1 MNNKTDEKVIGK
13 FITWCIENDQNQ
25 SRMAEVAK
33 MSRAWASL
41 LVNGKIKSLSFDTRN
56 RIKKIIGDKD

>member
-1 MNNKTDEKVIGK
+1 MNNKTDEKIIGK
-13 FITWCIENDQNQ
+13 FITWCIENDLNQ